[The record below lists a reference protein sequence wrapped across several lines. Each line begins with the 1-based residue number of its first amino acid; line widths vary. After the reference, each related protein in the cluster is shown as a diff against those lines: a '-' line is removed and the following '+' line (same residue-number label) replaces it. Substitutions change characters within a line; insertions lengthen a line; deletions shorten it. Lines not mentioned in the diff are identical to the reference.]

1 MDLICQIS
9 KGDKPTQIKWNFV
22 GLFENQGLRIR
33 TNRISEKSSML
44 SVPSAS
50 AFHTGQYTC
59 TATNAAGSVSHSID
73 IVVNGIKSNICIYL

>member
-9 KGDKPTQIKWNFV
+9 KGDKPIQIKWSFL

-33 TNRISEKSSML
+33 THRISEKSSML

-50 AFHTGQYTC
+50 AFHTVQYTC

-73 IVVNGIKSNICIYL
+73 IVVYFNKKEK